1 MAVKAMD
8 LFDAYSKNMLPSD
21 QGFIVSSFF
30 SVNSAYSRYEVVS
43 YNNVK
48 SIYPAEEG
56 LTFQTDGKKMHI
68 LVEPA
73 NYPKK
78 AEEPFVRS
86 SNEQIPHRFSELDLH
101 TCKNQTKIYTGKD
114 AVMSYTSFTIM
125 KPTGLNFAFI
135 FYFLPDVYDSLAL
148 FFEKTLN
155 KEAGVPLL
163 DAKKV
168 AKPLALKIKDRISW
182 SYSS

>member
-1 MAVKAMD
+1 MD
-8 LFDAYSKNMLPSD
+8 LFDAYTKNKLPSD
-21 QGFIVSSFF
+21 LGFIVSSFF
-30 SVNSAYSRYEVVS
+30 SSNTAYSRYEVVS

-56 LTFQTDGKKMHI
+56 LTFQTDGKKLHI

-78 AEEPFVRS
+78 GEEPFVRS
-86 SNEQIPHRFSELDLH
+86 SDEQIPHRFSELDVH

-125 KPTGLNFAFI
+125 KPTGLNFAFV
-135 FYFLPDVYDSLAL
+135 FYSLPDVYDSLAL

-155 KEAGVPLL
+155 KEAGVPLS

-168 AKPLALKIKDRISW
+168 AKALGIKIKNRMSW